1 MDRQILVGIRFRP
14 PARPTVS
21 PHSRFS
27 SHCVAPSDPPRG
39 HSHGEPPRAPQA
51 ASCASESTG
60 TSLGEG
66 GITSSSVSS
75 LAGPPEG
82 QGGAVS
88 CRDPRR
94 PPWARRGPTEAEW
107 ALKAEDAKGWVLAP
121 PWILDMGA
129 PRVSASDG
137 GTSNEEVRQR
147 VPARVWD
154 GYKDV
159 CYEADYV
166 FGPEASNAE
175 VYFHLVKRLVTAAV
189 GGTNATVLAYGQTAS
204 GKTHTMFGSPQQGSP
219 GGKGVPQRVPQTDK
233 GIIQL
238 ALQDIFQERE
248 QRGEE
253 ERFSVSLAMFEVYQE
268 AVTDLLHGTA
278 GRSPGGPSQAEAPS
292 DLRQKRPIALCEKA
306 DGTLDM
312 GSLTT
317 RSVSSLA
324 EALDLVKRGQ
334 QRRHAAETA
343 ANARSSRSHAV
354 LRVVL
359 APAAA
364 TAIATAAGGTATV
377 AEGTA
382 LKEESGRLLS
392 RNPWRPS
399 VLSMV
404 DLAGSEGSGNTTSGG
419 RLTNKTQRE
428 GGTIN
433 RSLLALSK
441 VVKALTKQQQKQY
454 QHPQKKEET
463 AALPSGLSEEVPG
476 SAGTGQRPPPQFL
489 GLRESK
495 LTRLLGDCL
504 GGPCHT
510 SLICLCAPG
519 AVCYRQT
526 AATLMF
532 ARRARKLP
540 PVVQAGVQEGASKL
554 KRHYIKASSSDAA
567 PAPAALA
574 AAPSGLGGSNNCPVE
589 GVPGASSGGPP
600 RPFVYVPTGCVQ
612 CRALYKAFQEAK
624 EELACQAIQ
633 LRQLRYVINRGL
645 PATAVGA
652 PAKNSSSGRGEGP
665 DGNSTTMIKAKQDN
679 EGDEGPCGAPQG
691 DSHPVQENDIP
702 TNQFLRNN
710 YGGGVCY
717 KPPQKASL
725 EASVGTSDLVLR
737 SFHAGHSGLPVLGA
751 RQDSRH
757 NFGVLFRVSPS
768 RAQWCI
774 VEDLRMSSPRE
785 CYYSILGID
794 FSASPEEI
802 KKAYR
807 RSAIERHPDKNP
819 HDPNATYK
827 FQILQEA
834 YECLSDPQERA
845 WYDAHRDKI
854 LGASAAEEAPGAE
867 GFGINLFGYF
877 SASCFKGF
885 GDEDGAF
892 YQVYRE
898 LFKDIEEAEKQYCQ
912 RRGQPIPNEAPS
924 FGSGASSWETTG
936 AFYAYWSA
944 FSSARDFAEADEWGD
959 RRLMERDNQKKR
971 KEAKKEFNETVRR
984 LVQHV
989 RRKDQRVVARQAVLA
1004 ERRALRK
1011 QGYAFADSSSSNC
1024 DNGSSDS
1031 EADIERQHQEQQP
1044 EGRKRTDDE
1053 ALEAWYATC
1062 SVAPSEGPIRLGSL
1076 GTTDCAPAAAVVIY
1090 VCEVCEK
1097 DFRSAQQY
1105 EAHARSLKHKKN
1117 VKRLAAQLEADLEG
1131 LDAGYDEL
1139 PKPQEAEQQDKEERH
1154 DKEEEG
1160 TSAVSAEDECEQSSG
1175 NQPQA
1180 TKGPSATGAS
1190 RISSSRSSSPVS
1202 SSSKGRS
1209 DLPHISSDESISS
1222 CDSGDSDDSC
1232 SSDESDSEEDAD
1244 EALLRLAGSRTAQ
1257 WGHSKG
1263 RRRDSTS
1270 SNCSR
1275 GELEEPGET
1284 VAAVATEESE
1294 DEQPDGVEAPK
1305 GGRKRHSRRQQ
1316 LPGKAENNNSK
1327 STSSP
1332 KGSRRKQATKVSAD
1346 CSSSAEAGGATD
1358 SGKTTGSKEGIAKE
1372 TTCAVCG
1379 TFFPTRNALFNHIK
1393 KEGHAAL
1400 KPVPVGKGRKTK

>member
-1 MDRQILVGIRFRP
+1 MTCDPTHQEEGSSASPVLFDP
-14 PARPTVS
+14 TNKTARVQEPNANS
-21 PHSRFS
+21 SSECSRTATDCAGS
-27 SHCVAPSDPPRG
+27 STPSDPPRG

-645 PATAVGA
+645 PATAVAAGA
-652 PAKNSSSGRGEGP
+652 
-665 DGNSTTMIKAKQDN
+665 
-679 EGDEGPCGAPQG
+679 
-691 DSHPVQENDIP
+691 
-702 TNQFLRNN
+702 
-710 YGGGVCY
+710 
-717 KPPQKASL
+717 
-725 EASVGTSDLVLR
+725 
-737 SFHAGHSGLPVLGA
+737 
-751 RQDSRH
+751 
-757 NFGVLFRVSPS
+757 
-768 RAQWCI
+768 
-774 VEDLRMSSPRE
+774 
-785 CYYSILGID
+785 
-794 FSASPEEI
+794 
-802 KKAYR
+802 
-807 RSAIERHPDKNP
+807 
-819 HDPNATYK
+819 
-827 FQILQEA
+827 
-834 YECLSDPQERA
+834 
-845 WYDAHRDKI
+845 
-854 LGASAAEEAPGAE
+854 AAA
-867 GFGINLFGYF
+867 
-877 SASCFKGF
+877 
-885 GDEDGAF
+885 
-892 YQVYRE
+892 
-898 LFKDIEEAEKQYCQ
+898 
-912 RRGQPIPNEAPS
+912 
-924 FGSGASSWETTG
+924 
-936 AFYAYWSA
+936 
-944 FSSARDFAEADEWGD
+944 
-959 RRLMERDNQKKR
+959 
-971 KEAKKEFNETVRR
+971 
-984 LVQHV
+984 
-989 RRKDQRVVARQAVLA
+989 
-1004 ERRALRK
+1004 
-1011 QGYAFADSSSSNC
+1011 GYAFADSSSSNC

-1076 GTTDCAPAAAVVIY
+1076 GTTDCAPAAAVVGADKASRQQQQKGTSSNSSQVKVIY